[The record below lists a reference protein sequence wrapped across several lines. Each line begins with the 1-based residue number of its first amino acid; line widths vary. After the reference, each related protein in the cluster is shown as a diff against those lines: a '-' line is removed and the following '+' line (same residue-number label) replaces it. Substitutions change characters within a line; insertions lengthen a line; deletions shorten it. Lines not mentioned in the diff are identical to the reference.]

1 MKFKGK
7 IKFWEVGLPL
17 LILMALVLCGCAQT
31 AKAPPGKVIPPPPK
45 VAEVE
50 PSRAFFDQTPSL
62 SMEGLTTSAASLS
75 EKAQSLSQEAEQL
88 RAQARRPIQ
97 LASLPETK
105 VALSPVAAPASQVL
119 EKASSFSSQ
128 AQSLSQEA
136 EQLRAQAKQPIQIA
150 SLQETRPL
158 PPPATPSLAQMAE
171 KSRSLSSQ
179 AQSLSQ
185 EAEQL
190 RAQARRPIQLASL
203 PETKVALSP
212 LAAPA
217 SQVLEKASS
226 FSSQAQSLSQE
237 AEQLRAQLA
246 APPPGSVAK
255 ISPLGSQEQKVKVV
269 EIPSALVPEKE
280 VELFPSL
287 QALGKKKEK
296 GESPLSDVFF
306 AYNESLL
313 SVEAQS
319 LLEKNA
325 EWLRSHPEGQVLIE
339 GHCDERGTVEYN
351 LALGERRVQSAKDY
365 LINLGVSKDRL
376 LTISYGKERP
386 FALGHTEEAW
396 AQNRRAHFVLRSP

>member
-1 MKFKGK
+1 MKFKGN

-50 PSRAFFDQTPSL
+50 PSRAFFEQTPSL

-97 LASLPETK
+97 VASLPE
-105 VALSPVAAPASQVL
+105 A
-119 EKASSFSSQ
+119 
-128 AQSLSQEA
+128 
-136 EQLRAQAKQPIQIA
+136 
-150 SLQETRPL
+150 
-158 PPPATPSLAQMAE
+158 
-171 KSRSLSSQ
+171 
-179 AQSLSQ
+179 
-185 EAEQL
+185 
-190 RAQARRPIQLASL
+190 
-203 PETKVALSP
+203 KVALSP

-237 AEQLRAQLA
+237 AEQLRAQASRPIQLASLPEAKVALSPFAAPASQVLEKASSFSSQAQSLSQEAEQLRAKLA

-255 ISPLGSQEQKVKVV
+255 ISPLGSQEQEVKVV

-296 GESPLSDVFF
+296 GKSPLSDVFF